1 MTTHTQSFFDKPSPT
16 PVDIHRFEHDL
27 LAALGMANGGVTEE
41 LLSQFLQRYF
51 SPEAAAALR
60 VTLERDL
67 AFFRDWDPA
76 SKHYSDL
83 QILSVR
89 RGMAAIAAH
98 RIFGVVLRHHPD
110 MLYDIEVISKGVQKN
125 TNVEIHP
132 FAQIGVPFGIDH
144 GHGTVIGATSML
156 GEEVFIYHG
165 VTLGATGRRSKS
177 DRRHPKVG
185 KRVFFGNG
193 SQVLGPSV
201 LEDDVMLSSGV
212 LIADS
217 YLHAGV
223 RISLDVRVMHV
234 VVPANTRIY
243 AHGPEDPRRY
253 WAQGADDPEPRWIQ
267 FDRCDVGCLE

>member
-1 MTTHTQSFFDKPSPT
+1 MMQPTLFDQPSPVR
-16 PVDIHRFEHDL
+16 VDMHRFEYDL
-27 LAALGMANGGVTEE
+27 LTALGMANGGVTEDG
-41 LLSQFLQRYF
+41 LARFFDKYF
-51 SPEAAAALR
+51 TPSTAARLRSVLALD
-60 VTLERDL
+60 TT
-67 AFFRDWDPA
+67 FFREWDPA
-76 SKHYSDL
+76 STDYTDL

-98 RIFGVVLRHHPD
+98 RVFEVVLAHHPD
-110 MLYDIEVISKGVQKN
+110 MLYEVEVIAKGVQKN

-132 FAQIGVPFGIDH
+132 CAHIGIPFGIDH
-144 GHGTVIGATSML
+144 GHGTVIGATTIIA
-156 GEEVFIYHG
+156 ERVFIYHG

-185 KRVFFGNG
+185 NGVFFGNG

-223 RISLDVRVMHV
+223 RVSLDVRVMHV
-234 VVPANTRIY
+234 VVPEKTRVY
-243 AHGPEDPRRY
+243 AYSFDDPRMY
-253 WAQGADDPEPRWIQ
+253 WAQSEHDPEPRWMH
-267 FDRCDVGCLE
+267 FDRCDVTELP